1 MTDTPQIIDNP
12 VIQASMRD
20 VSVDELLDDTVGLS
34 FKSIRSIWSL
44 FKNPVEYFQAARAP
58 FWENRFSP
66 SFRVYAGLMA
76 ISTGMRFLWR
86 DEDSPMVV
94 MYSQLFQQIKDKPPE
109 NLDPAIIDPTAMA
122 ITTLKWYILIMPI
135 ALIVGYIFLG
145 LIYWGYGEKLNPV
158 VRIRY
163 IFASMIPSSIVGF
176 IMILPMFYAP
186 AAIAGPVSL
195 LAMLIMFGAVWIT
208 LYRGAFPKVATTG
221 GKAGRATVVTALN
234 LIFMIIAATLGIVVG
249 IVMAM
254 KEAVAAGAVP

>member
-1 MTDTPQIIDNP
+1 MTETLQGNIQNST
-12 VIQASMRD
+12 QASMKD

-34 FKSIRSIWSL
+34 FKSIRTIWSL
-44 FKNPVEYFQAARAP
+44 FKNPLEYFQAARAP

-86 DEDSPMVV
+86 DEDSPMVI

-109 NLDPAIIDPTAMA
+109 GLDPAIIDPTAMA

-135 ALIVGYIFLG
+135 ALMLGYMFLG
-145 LIYWGYGEKLNPV
+145 LVYWGYGEKLNPV

-163 IFASMIPSSIVGF
+163 IFASMIPSSVVGF
-176 IMILPMFYAP
+176 LMILPMFYAP
-186 AAIAGPVSL
+186 TVIAGPVSF

-208 LYRGAFPKVATTG
+208 LYRGAFPAVPTKG
-221 GKAGRATVVTALN
+221 GKAGRATAVTALN
-234 LIFMIIAATLGIVVG
+234 LIFMMIAATIGLVAG

-254 KEAVAAGAVP
+254 KEAVASGVVT